1 MLIAGLDEAG
11 RGPVI
16 GPLVIGCVVM
26 HQKDLHILDEIGVDD
41 SKHLSPKKRAF
52 LAGEIKRVCL
62 IAKTLVI
69 SAEKLNEMHYKKKL
83 TLNQIEEQGFAQLI
97 NELQQKPQAIFLDA
111 CDVNEDRFG
120 KTIGKML
127 TFTPD
132 QIVSKHKGDAIFKIV
147 GAGSIIAKTH
157 RDQIIEH
164 YKQKYGEIGSGYPS
178 DPKTK
183 VFLRTYYAKNRK
195 FPPIVRT
202 WWKTCDNIIK
212 KYQNEHH
219 QKKLTDF

>member
-16 GPLVIGCVVM
+16 GPLVVGCVVM
-26 HQKDLHILDEIGVDD
+26 YQKDLHILDEIGVDD
-41 SKHLSPKKRAF
+41 SKHLSPKKRAY
-52 LAGEIKRVCL
+52 LAGEIKRVSV

-69 SAEKLNEMHYKKKL
+69 SAEELNEMHYKKKI

-97 NELQQKPQAIFLDA
+97 NTLPQQPQEIFLDA
-111 CDVNEDRFG
+111 CDTIEERFG
-120 KTIGKML
+120 RTIGKML
-127 TFTPD
+127 TFTPER
-132 QIVSKHKGDAIFKIV
+132 IISKHKGDAIFKVV

-157 RDQIIEH
+157 RDQIIEQ
-164 YKQKYGEIGSGYPS
+164 YKREYGEIGSGYPS
-178 DPKTK
+178 DPATKTYLK
-183 VFLRTYYAKNRK
+183 SYYAKHQK
-195 FPPIVRT
+195 FPKIVRT

-212 KYQNEHH
+212 QFQNKHT